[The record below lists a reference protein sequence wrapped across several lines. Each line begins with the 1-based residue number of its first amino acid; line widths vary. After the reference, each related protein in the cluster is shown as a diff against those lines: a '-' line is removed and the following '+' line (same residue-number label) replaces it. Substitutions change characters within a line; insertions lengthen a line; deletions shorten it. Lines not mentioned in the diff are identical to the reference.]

1 MRRGAVGEIVSTA
14 IILAATGVVAAAM
27 LAVFSEQAHVAT
39 DDLRSRLDV
48 MRAQAVEQLDVTGA
62 EWRAGGNLT
71 FLVSNY
77 GDYPATMPFMLFTGN
92 GTDVSNAS
100 VAYHHLNNTV
110 LAACHASTPC
120 AMYGMTLP
128 PKDAVRLQMP
138 WSNGTDS
145 LIIITD
151 TGRAMKVGVN

>member
-1 MRRGAVGEIVSTA
+1 MRRAAIGEVVSTA

-39 DDLRSRLDV
+39 DDLRSRLDI

-62 EWRAGGNLT
+62 EWRSGGNLT

-77 GDYPATMPFMLFTGN
+77 GDYDAAMPFMLYTSN
-92 GTDVSNAS
+92 GTEVSNGD
-100 VAYHHLNNTV
+100 VAYRRLDNTV
-110 LAACHASTPC
+110 LATCTAGTPC
-120 AMYGMTLP
+120 AMYSMALA
-128 PKDAVRLQMP
+128 PKDAVRLLMP
-138 WSNGTDS
+138 WASGADS

-151 TGRAMKVGVN
+151 TGRAMRVDVN